1 MCAEFEKA
9 EILHIL
15 RTQNQKADALSKLA
29 VGEDLDND
37 QPVVVLEISRPSVD
51 VEYVEQYQITTRDE
65 WYGPIWDFLTRGYL
79 P

>member
-37 QPVVVLEISRPSVD
+37 
-51 VEYVEQYQITTRDE
+51 
-65 WYGPIWDFLTRGYL
+65 
-79 P
+79 